1 MFLKKYGDLVLGIVF
16 AVIAIAMYVGA
27 DARRRMSLYGKMII
41 FMSLRQISWLRNFAI
56 PYLHGTETMS

>member
-27 DARRRMSLYGKMII
+27 DAACG
-41 FMSLRQISWLRNFAI
+41 AV
-56 PYLHGTETMS
+56 

>member
-27 DARRRMSLYGKMII
+27 DACRRMSFYGTVGD
-41 FMSLRQISWLRNFAI
+41 AAC
-56 PYLHGTETMS
+56 GAV